1 MKIIKIILSCLIL
14 TSISCSEKSQIKKYT
29 LKKTEK
35 KLSFVLDSDTKNEL
49 RVYSIYK
56 EKEGKEYF
64 TFQNPNTNT
73 ILFYNLQK
81 QNLEFKVN
89 FPIDGNNGIG
99 FANGYYI
106 HNLDSIYVPNRDIKE
121 ISLVNKNGTLITK
134 YSYDKDVAPENLSIF
149 SISAS

>member
-56 EKEGKEYF
+56 KKKGKSILHFKIQTPIQFYF
-64 TFQNPNTNT
+64 ITF
-73 ILFYNLQK
+73 K
-81 QNLEFKVN
+81 
-89 FPIDGNNGIG
+89 
-99 FANGYYI
+99 
-106 HNLDSIYVPNRDIKE
+106 
-121 ISLVNKNGTLITK
+121 NKI
-134 YSYDKDVAPENLSIF
+134 
-149 SISAS
+149 